1 MTTNNKSRL
10 LPIIVMVILFGIISF
25 VTNLAA
31 PMGVIVKAQFQFSNF
46 LGILGSCAN
55 FLAYACMG
63 IPSGILLQKYGYRK
77 TALTGIAIGLVGV
90 FIQYL
95 SGVFSSFTIYL
106 TGAFVAGF
114 SMCVLNTVVN
124 PMLNTLG
131 GGGNKGNQLI
141 QVGGSF
147 YSFMGI
153 VTPIFVG
160 ALVGEVT
167 KNTVISNVNPLLF
180 MAMGI
185 FAMTF
190 VALLSLRLPE
200 PDLSPSPSPQG
211 RGVDTH
217 DSSTQTHELSQT
229 HQRKY
234 SAWSFRHF
242 VLGSI
247 GVSCSVGVEVG
258 IAGTMNL
265 FLTDMTVGVGGKL
278 TAEVAG
284 FVTGTYFL
292 LMVVGRFIGASVGA
306 RVSGRTMLASAM
318 TLGIA
323 LLLAAIFL
331 PVTVRTPFPVFTGG
345 SFVIADVPINAL
357 FLVLTG
363 LCTSVMWGCV
373 YNLAVDG
380 LGKYL
385 ASASGIFMMMV
396 GGGALLMMAQN
407 QIADMISYMAS
418 YWVPLAGFAYLL
430 FYALKG
436 SVNVNKDIPI
446 EPQTT
451 KIDMGRSEKFLP

>member
-1 MTTNNKSRL
+1 MTANNKSRL

-31 PMGVIVKAQFQFSNF
+31 PMGVIVKAQFHFSNF

-95 SGVFSSFTIYL
+95 SGVFSSFTVYL

-131 GGGNKGNQLI
+131 GGGNRGNQLI

-147 YSFMGI
+147 YSFMGV
-153 VTPIFVG
+153 VTPVFVG
-160 ALVGEVT
+160 ALIGEVT
-167 KNTVISNVNPLLF
+167 RETVISNVNPLLF
-180 MAMGI
+180 IAMGV
-185 FAMTF
+185 FALTF
-190 VALLSLRLPE
+190 VVLLGLN
-200 PDLSPSPSPQG
+200 LSHDPSPQD
-211 RGVDTH
+211 READTLGVKD
-217 DSSTQTHELSQT
+217 
-229 HQRKY
+229 RY

-247 GVSCSVGVEVG
+247 GVSCSVGIEVG

-265 FLTDMTVGVGGKL
+265 FLTDMRGGIGGGL

-284 FVTGTYFL
+284 FVTGTYFM
-292 LMVVGRFIGASVGA
+292 LMFIGRFIGASVGA
-306 RVSGRTMLASAM
+306 RVSGRAMLATASII
-318 TLGIA
+318 GIA
-323 LLLAAIFL
+323 LLSAAIFF
-331 PVTVRTPFPVFTGG
+331 PVTARTLFPVFTGG
-345 SFVIADVPINAL
+345 TFVLAEVPVNAL

-407 QIADMISYMAS
+407 RIADVVSYMAS
-418 YWVPLAGFAYLL
+418 YWVPIAGFAYLL
-430 FYALKG
+430 FFALKG
-436 SVNVNKDIPI
+436 SVNVNKNI
-446 EPQTT
+446 
-451 KIDMGRSEKFLP
+451 LN

>member
-1 MTTNNKSRL
+1 MEKVNKKSRL
-10 LPIIVMVILFGIISF
+10 LPIVVMVILFGIISF

-77 TALTGIAIGLVGV
+77 TALTGIAIGLAGV

-95 SGVFSSFTIYL
+95 SGIYSNFIIYL
-106 TGAFVAGF
+106 LGAFVAGF

-141 QVGGSF
+141 QIGGSF

-153 VTPIFVG
+153 ATPVFVG
-160 ALVGEVT
+160 TLIGEVT

-180 MAMGI
+180 MAMGV
-185 FAMTF
+185 FALTF
-190 VALLSLRLPE
+190 VALSCLRLPE
-200 PDLSPSPSPQG
+200 PDLSQTSSPAKKSVKD
-211 RGVDTH
+211 R
-217 DSSTQTHELSQT
+217 
-229 HQRKY
+229 Y

-242 VLGSI
+242 VFGSI
-247 GVSCSVGVEVG
+247 GVSCSVGIEVG

-265 FLTDMTVGVGGKL
+265 FLTDMTGGVGGGL

-284 FVTGTYFL
+284 FVTGIYFL
-292 LMVVGRFIGASVGA
+292 LMFIGRFAGTAAGAK
-306 RVSGRTMLASAM
+306 VSGRTMLTAVS
-318 TLGIA
+318 TVGIA
-323 LLLAAIFL
+323 LLLAAIFS
-331 PVTVRTPFPVFTGG
+331 PVTTRIPFPVFAGG
-345 SFVIADVPINAL
+345 SLILTDAPVNVL
-357 FLVLTG
+357 FLVMTG
-363 LCTSVMWGCV
+363 LCTSVMWGSI

-385 ASASGIFMMMV
+385 ARASGIFMMMA
-396 GGGALLMMAQN
+396 GGGAFLMMAQN
-407 QIADMISYMAS
+407 QIADTVSYMAS
-418 YWVPLAGFAYLL
+418 YWAPVAGFAYLL
-430 FYALKG
+430 FFALKG
-436 SVNVNKDIPI
+436 SVNVNKNIPV
-446 EPQTT
+446 
-451 KIDMGRSEKFLP
+451 D

>member
-1 MTTNNKSRL
+1 
-10 LPIIVMVILFGIISF
+10 MVILFGIISF

-63 IPSGILLQKYGYRK
+63 IPSGILLQKYGYK
-77 TALTGIAIGLVGV
+77 TTALTGIAIGLAGV

-95 SGVFSSFTIYL
+95 SGVYSSFAIYL
-106 TGAFVAGF
+106 TGAFIAGF

-153 VTPIFVG
+153 VTPVFVG
-160 ALVGEVT
+160 ALAGEVT

-180 MAMGI
+180 MAIGV
-185 FAMTF
+185 FALTF
-190 VALLSLRLPE
+190 VALFVLHLPE
-200 PDLSPSPSPQG
+200 PG
-211 RGVDTH
+211 
-217 DSSTQTHELSQT
+217 LSQT
-229 HQRKY
+229 PSVERGIKDRY

-247 GVSCSVGVEVG
+247 GVSCSVGIEVG

-265 FLTDMTVGVGGKL
+265 FLADMKEGIGGGL

-284 FVTGTYFL
+284 FVTGVYFL
-292 LMVVGRFIGASVGA
+292 LMFIGRFVGASVGA
-306 RVSGRTMLASAM
+306 KVSGRAMLASASM
-318 TLGIA
+318 VGIV
-323 LLLAAIFL
+323 LLLAAIFA
-331 PVTVRTPFPVFTGG
+331 PVTVRAPFPVFTGG
-345 SFVIADVPINAL
+345 SLVVADVPVNAV

-363 LCTSVMWGCV
+363 LCTSVMWGCI

-396 GGGALLMMAQN
+396 GGGAFLMMVQN
-407 QIADMISYMAS
+407 QIADAVSYMAS
-418 YWVPLAGFAYLL
+418 YWVPVAGFAYLL
-430 FYALKG
+430 FFALKG
-436 SVNVNKDIPI
+436 SVNINRNIPT
-446 EPQTT
+446 E
-451 KIDMGRSEKFLP
+451 EV

>member
-1 MTTNNKSRL
+1 MATNNKSRL
-10 LPIIVMVILFGIISF
+10 LPIIVMIILFGVISF

-31 PMGVIVKAQFQFSNF
+31 PVGVIVKAQFQFSNF

-63 IPSGILLQKYGYRK
+63 IPAGMLLQKYGYRK
-77 TALTGIAIGLVGV
+77 TALAGIAIGLVGV

-95 SGVFSSFTIYL
+95 SGIFSSFTIYL

-114 SMCVLNTVVN
+114 SMCVLNTLAN
-124 PMLNTLG
+124 PMLNMLG

-141 QVGGSF
+141 QISGSF
-147 YSFMGI
+147 YSFIGVAMP
-153 VTPIFVG
+153 VFVG
-160 ALVGEVT
+160 ALIGEVT

-180 MAMGI
+180 IAMGV
-185 FAMTF
+185 FALTF

-200 PDLSPSPSPQG
+200 PGLAS
-211 RGVDTH
+211 R
-217 DSSTQTHELSQT
+217 SSSVEHKVKDK
-229 HQRKY
+229 H

-265 FLTDMTVGVGGKL
+265 FLTDTTEGLGGGL
-278 TAEVAG
+278 TAEIAG

-292 LMVVGRFIGASVGA
+292 LMFIGRFIGGAIGA

-318 TLGIA
+318 TFGIV
-323 LLLAAIFL
+323 LLLAAIFS
-331 PVTVRTPFPVFTGG
+331 PVTVQAPFPVFTGG
-345 SFVIADVPINAL
+345 SFVFADIPVNAL

-363 LCTSVMWGCV
+363 LCTSVMWGCLF
-373 YNLAVDG
+373 NLAVDG
-380 LGKYL
+380 LGKYT

-396 GGGALLMMAQN
+396 GGGALLMMLQN
-407 QIADMISYMAS
+407 QVADTISYMAS

-436 SVNVNKDIPI
+436 SVNVNKNI
-446 EPQTT
+446 
-451 KIDMGRSEKFLP
+451 SS

>member
-1 MTTNNKSRL
+1 MSSKETDKKSRL
-10 LPIIVMVILFGIISF
+10 LPIVVMVILFGIISF

-31 PMGVIVKAQFQFSNF
+31 PMGVIVKAQFLDSNF

-63 IPSGILLQKYGYRK
+63 IPSGMLLQKYGYRR
-77 TALTGIAIGLVGV
+77 TALIGIAIGLAGV

-95 SGVFSSFTIYL
+95 SGVCSSFAVYL
-106 TGAFVAGF
+106 LGAFVAGF

-153 VTPIFVG
+153 ITPVFVG

-167 KNTVISNVNPLLF
+167 KNTMISNVNPLLF
-180 MAMGI
+180 LAMGI
-185 FAMTF
+185 FALTF
-190 VALLSLRLPE
+190 FALLGLHLPE
-200 PDLSPSPSPQG
+200 PELNRTDPSPSPSIAQG
-211 RGVDTH
+211 TKDKH
-217 DSSTQTHELSQT
+217 
-229 HQRKY
+229 

-247 GVSCSVGVEVG
+247 GVSCSVGIEVG

-265 FLTDMTVGVGGKL
+265 FLTDMKEGVGGGL
-278 TAEVAG
+278 NAEVAG
-284 FVTGTYFL
+284 FVTGIYFL
-292 LMVVGRFIGASVGA
+292 LMFVGRFVGASVGA
-306 RVSGRTMLASAM
+306 KVSGRTMLATAA
-318 TLGIA
+318 TTGIA

-331 PVTVRTPFPVFTGG
+331 PVTTRMLFPVFTDG
-345 SFVIADVPINAL
+345 SLVLADVPVNAL

-363 LCTSVMWGCV
+363 LCTSVMWGTI

-407 QIADMISYMAS
+407 QIADMVSYMAS

-430 FYALKG
+430 FFALKG
-436 SVNVNKDIPI
+436 SVNRNK
-446 EPQTT
+446 
-451 KIDMGRSEKFLP
+451 SL